1 MNPNDKNSLEEKL
14 TKRLVKLQEESS
26 FGLALEIKTQKLE
39 NEILASIYIWW
50 RQASTIEGYLEKA
63 WAHTKVKGVHKEI
76 EILSFRRL
84 LYLMY
89 GIALDKDS
97 LSRKNFALLAIHD
110 EYEKNSQLYAKD
122 SVSKL
127 SGFVGSR
134 GGVDGLIKGSRNV
147 QDLQTSQEQSSS
159 NSQPV
164 GTSKTK
170 KTPTFGT
177 KNLPSA
183 SGTATPSNEYGSR
196 IVPIRKID
204 ITDEARRRSLLG
216 EAKQYFQHQ
225 KIKQSVEIHPPIRTN
240 DDEFGVALFK
250 RNGQAFD
257 LLGSSINAPTLNEL
271 LVYAYRKQLDALPE
285 YWRCLIETIK
295 TQSLPQNL
303 LAVYDRL
310 LELSYDKHEDKSR
323 KRVER
328 RLSFYADDNLVV
340 LSPMFITS
348 GVVSIAKPKLP
359 LFDGVAAD
367 CFMPTRCRKT
377 IENKLLASHDWN
389 MFSVSG
395 KQSIPRYSGDGL
407 PCNLLRLNNKAYPG
421 DFAFVE
427 FWNFTEDSLET
438 NPQLFFDLK
447 QLPKCRTQFSLS
459 STDLKAFVYEH
470 VNEWLFSYGD
480 NITRK
485 SNQIFQICILADR
498 INFEFDYV
506 NKVFRNKV
514 SFSVA
519 SNSDQ
524 SLHYSATFLSKDLA
538 LALHGIGDLGLISDV
553 RLYCDNDY
561 MALVFE
567 TSVAEHVIVVPTT
580 NEFVRNTSAFTQR
593 LGQLSAPEIHQSM
606 DEPDYEEELL
616 LDTALKESNG
626 VITDATIERLL
637 GESPDDYDEITY
649 GFFDHDAVGEE
660 SA

>member
-1 MNPNDKNSLEEKL
+1 MAATNKPLLEKKLEE
-14 TKRLVKLQEESS
+14 RLGKLQKESCVN
-26 FGLALEIKTQKLE
+26 LYIEVKTRQLE
-39 NEILASIYIWW
+39 NELLSKIYVWW
-50 RQASTIEGYLEKA
+50 RQASTIEGFLEKA
-63 WAHTKVKGVHKEI
+63 WAHTKTRIIHNEHEK
-76 EILSFRRL
+76 LNFRRL

-89 GIALDKDS
+89 GVNLDKDS
-97 LSRKNFALLAIHD
+97 LSRKNFALLAIHA

-134 GGVDGLIKGSRNV
+134 GGVDGLIKSSRNA
-147 QDLQTSQEQSSS
+147 QDLQTSQEESSS
-159 NSQPV
+159 NSRSV

-170 KTPTFGT
+170 KTQAFGT
-177 KNLPSA
+177 KNMPLA
-183 SGTATPSNEYGSR
+183 SGTATQSNEYGSR
-196 IVPIRKID
+196 TIPTRTIA

-216 EAKQYFQHQ
+216 EAKQYFQQ
-225 KIKQSVEIHPPIRTN
+225 QQIKQSVEIHPPIRTN

-257 LLGSSINAPTLNEL
+257 LLGSSINAPTLNEM
-271 LVYAYRKQLDALPE
+271 LVYAYRKQLDALTE

-310 LELSYDKHEDKSR
+310 LELSYDKHEDKTR

-340 LSPMFITS
+340 LSPLFIAS
-348 GVVSIAKPKLP
+348 GVVSITKPKVL

-367 CFMPTRCRKT
+367 CFMPTRCRKM
-377 IENKLLASHDWN
+377 IEHKLLASHDWN

-395 KQSIPRYSGDGL
+395 KQSIPRYAGDGL
-407 PCNLLRLNNKAYPG
+407 PSHLLRLDNKAFPG

-459 STDLKAFVYEH
+459 STDLKAFVFEH
-470 VNEWLFSYGD
+470 VNEWLLSFGD
-480 NITRK
+480 NITRE
-485 SNQIFQICILADR
+485 SNQIFQISILADQ

-514 SFSVA
+514 SFSVT

-524 SLHYSATFLSKDLA
+524 SMQYSATFLSKDLA
-538 LALHGIGDLGLISDV
+538 LALHGIGDLGLASDV
-553 RLYCDNDY
+553 KVYCDNDY
-561 MALVFE
+561 MAFGFE
-567 TSVAEHVIVVPTT
+567 TSVAEHVIVIPTT
-580 NEFVRNTSAFTQR
+580 NEFIRNTSAFTQR
-593 LGQLSAPEIHQSM
+593 LGQLSAAEIHQSM
-606 DEPDYEEELL
+606 DEPDYAEELL

-649 GFFDHDAVGEE
+649 GFFDHDTAGEE

>member
-1 MNPNDKNSLEEKL
+1 MSPNDKTSLEEKL
-14 TKRLVKLQEESS
+14 SKRLVKLQEESA
-26 FGLALEIKTQKLE
+26 FGLELEIKTQKLE

-50 RQASTIEGYLEKA
+50 RQASTIEGYLEKT
-63 WAHTKVKGVHKEI
+63 WAHTRVRVVHKEF

-89 GIALDKDS
+89 GIALHKDP
-97 LSRKNFALLAIHD
+97 LSRKNFALLAIHA

-134 GGVDGLIKGSRNV
+134 GGVDGLIKGSRNA
-147 QDLQTSQEQSSS
+147 QDLQTSREESSS

-170 KTPTFGT
+170 KTQSFGT
-177 KNLPSA
+177 KNLPLA
-183 SGTATPSNEYGSR
+183 SGTATQPNEYGRR
-196 IVPIRKID
+196 IVPVRKIE

-216 EAKQYFQHQ
+216 EAKQYFQQ
-225 KIKQSVEIHPPIRTN
+225 QQIKQSVEIHPPIRTN

-271 LVYAYRKQLDALPE
+271 LVYAYRKQLDALTE

-310 LELSYDKHEDKSR
+310 LELSYDKHEDKTR

-340 LSPMFITS
+340 LSPLFIAS
-348 GVVSIAKPKLP
+348 GVVSITTPKVP
-359 LFDGVAAD
+359 LFDGVVAD
-367 CFMPTRCRKT
+367 CFMPTRCRKM
-377 IENKLLASHDWN
+377 IEHKLLASHDWN

-395 KQSIPRYSGDGL
+395 KQSIPRYARDGL
-407 PCNLLRLNNKAYPG
+407 PCHLLRLDNKAFPG

-447 QLPKCRTQFSLS
+447 QLRKCRTQFSLS
-459 STDLKAFVYEH
+459 STDLKAFVFEH

-485 SNQIFQICILADR
+485 SNQIFQISILADR

-538 LALHGIGDLGLISDV
+538 LALHGIGDLGLASDV
-553 RLYCDNDY
+553 RVYCDNDY
-561 MALVFE
+561 MAFGFE
-567 TSVAEHVIVVPTT
+567 TSVAEHVIVIPTT
-580 NEFVRNTSAFTQR
+580 NEFIRSTSAFTQR
-593 LGQLSAPEIHQSM
+593 LGQLSAAEIHQSM
-606 DEPDYEEELL
+606 DEPDYAEELL

-637 GESPDDYDEITY
+637 GESPDDYEEITY
-649 GFFDHDAVGEE
+649 GFFDHDTAGEE

>member
-1 MNPNDKNSLEEKL
+1 MNPNDKTSLEEKL
-14 TKRLVKLQEESS
+14 TKRLVKLQEESA

-39 NEILASIYIWW
+39 NEILAGIYIWW

-63 WAHTKVKGVHKEI
+63 WAHTKVKGVYKEL

-97 LSRKNFALLAIHD
+97 LSRKNFALLAIHY

-134 GGVDGLIKGSRNV
+134 GGVDGLIKGSRNA
-147 QDLQTSQEQSSS
+147 QDLQNPQEESSS
-159 NSQPV
+159 NLQTV
-164 GTSKTK
+164 GASKAK
-170 KTPTFGT
+170 KAQTLGT
-177 KNLPSA
+177 KNLQPD
-183 SGTATPSNEYGSR
+183 SGTATQSNEYGSR
-196 IVPIRKID
+196 IVPLRKID

-225 KIKQSVEIHPPIRTN
+225 QIKQSVEIKPPIRTN

-257 LLGSSINAPTLNEL
+257 LLGSSINAPTLNEM

-285 YWRCLIETIK
+285 YWRCVIETIK

-328 RLSFYADDNLVV
+328 RLSFYADDNSVV
-340 LSPMFITS
+340 LSPLFITS
-348 GVVSIAKPKLP
+348 GVVSITKPKLK
-359 LFDGVAAD
+359 LFAGVVAD
-367 CFMPTRCRKT
+367 CFMPTRCRKM
-377 IENKLLASHDWN
+377 IEHKLLSSHDWN
-389 MFSVSG
+389 MFTVSG
-395 KQSIPRYSGDGL
+395 EQAIPRYAGDGL
-407 PCNLLRLNNKAYPG
+407 PSNLLRLDNKANPG

-459 STDLKAFVYEH
+459 ATDLKAFVYEH

-485 SNQIFQICILADR
+485 SNQILQISIFADR

-506 NKVFRNKV
+506 DKVFRNKV

-519 SNSDQ
+519 SKSDQ
-524 SLHYSATFLSKDLA
+524 SLEYSATFLSKDIA

-553 RLYCDNDY
+553 RVCCDNDY

-649 GFFDHDAVGEE
+649 GFFDHDAAGEQ